1 MNSGSVINFKSVN
14 LTRGENQILKNISFQ
29 LDFNQHLV
37 IVGPNGAG
45 KSSLVDIAAGY
56 QFPSQGEVEILG
68 KIMGKTD
75 LAELKLSIGYVGP
88 RIDLM
93 MNSDEKVFDAV
104 ISAAYGI
111 VGRWNESYSP
121 YDQNRAA
128 KVLSQL
134 GMQNFSDRNFGT
146 LSAGEKKKVEIAR
159 ALMNDPELLILD
171 EPAAS
176 LDLTSREDLLAK
188 LNGLISS
195 GFSPSI
201 LMVTHHLEEIPTNF
215 THAMLLNSGSIFL
228 TGRIDDV
235 LTEDNLSEVFQNKIT
250 LIKTEGR
257 RFGYQKN

>member
-1 MNSGSVINFKSVN
+1 
-14 LTRGENQILKNISFQ
+14 
-29 LDFNQHLV
+29 
-37 IVGPNGAG
+37 
-45 KSSLVDIAAGY
+45 
-56 QFPSQGEVEILG
+56 
-68 KIMGKTD
+68 
-75 LAELKLSIGYVGP
+75 
-88 RIDLM
+88 
-93 MNSDEKVFDAV
+93 
-104 ISAAYGI
+104 
-111 VGRWNESYSP
+111 
-121 YDQNRAA
+121 
-128 KVLSQL
+128 
-134 GMQNFSDRNFGT
+134 
-146 LSAGEKKKVEIAR
+146 
-159 ALMNDPELLILD
+159 MNDPELLILD